1 MPQPSMTRYTSHL
14 ETTGKLRT
22 IGVSLPLVR
31 AIADDPAYQPREDAK
46 PRIRHRNPS
55 LRSLVKLAMQCD
67 SAEQLGEA
75 IKRRYQC
82 RNSADFIG
90 LLGIANCPDA
100 PSGLHPLLHHPRD
113 RGAQLRHAC
122 ALAR

>member
-55 LRSLVKLAMQCD
+55 LRSLVKLAN
-67 SAEQLGEA
+67 AT
-75 IKRRYQC
+75 
-82 RNSADFIG
+82 
-90 LLGIANCPDA
+90 A
-100 PSGLHPLLHHPRD
+100 PSSSEKRLSAATSAATRRTSSD
-113 RGAQLRHAC
+113 F
-122 ALAR
+122 